1 MERSGEFKIG
11 FPLSSSVTLISLG
24 VALTHSGILSFIT
37 WSFWLQ
43 MLSSAL
49 CCHYKSYL
57 TFSTFSFYC
66 FFVDFTHVSQSHLS
80 PHPLKSALC
89 AWNLPPKTKKKIKKN
104 QNPQI
109 RSNQATTTKEKTFIM
124 EAVVWPI
131 DLHSLFTLT
140 PFVFTCKCSVP

>member
-1 MERSGEFKIG
+1 MERSGEFKIR

-89 AWNLPPKTKKKIKKN
+89 AWNLPPKTKKKLKKIKIPK
-104 QNPQI
+104 
-109 RSNQATTTKEKTFIM
+109 SEATKQQQQKRRLSS
-124 EAVVWPI
+124 WK
-131 DLHSLFTLT
+131 L
-140 PFVFTCKCSVP
+140 

>member
-1 MERSGEFKIG
+1 MERSREFKIG

-89 AWNLPPKTKKKIKKN
+89 AWNLPPKTKKKIKKKSKSPN
-104 QNPQI
+104 QKQP
-109 RSNQATTTKEKTFIM
+109 SNNNKREDF
-124 EAVVWPI
+124 
-131 DLHSLFTLT
+131 HHGS
-140 PFVFTCKCSVP
+140 CSVAH